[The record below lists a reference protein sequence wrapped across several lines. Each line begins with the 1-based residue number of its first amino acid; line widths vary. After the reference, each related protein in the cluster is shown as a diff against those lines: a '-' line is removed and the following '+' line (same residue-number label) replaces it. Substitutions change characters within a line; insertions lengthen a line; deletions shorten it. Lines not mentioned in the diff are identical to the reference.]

1 MTILVNKEHLFDERY
16 LDTIE
21 MVEYE
26 NHNEEVL
33 YIERETYEHFI
44 QLQAHHIV
52 QQCIL
57 FLSQILDIVP

>member
-1 MTILVNKEHLFDERY
+1 MLNKNQISIISIS
-16 LDTIE
+16 IE

-44 QLQAHHIV
+44 QLQAHLRV
-52 QQCIL
+52 DGRL
-57 FLSQILDIVP
+57 LE